1 MGRPDLRG
9 ESVDNLRTS
18 QRSRDVNAAATVTMH
33 DVPMGNIFVVM
44 KMVLLE
50 NYIILS
56 NFLFKLKHS

>member
-1 MGRPDLRG
+1 M
-9 ESVDNLRTS
+9 
-18 QRSRDVNAAATVTMH
+18 NAAATVTMH